1 MAVPTH
7 LSYIE
12 EQLRRG
18 ISREIIT
25 NSFLEAGW
33 SQEQIDQ
40 AFAQLSPQA
49 TVKKISSRLFVF
61 IILIVLGILGVGG
74 GYYVFSDKSRL
85 TPPEVVQQQDNE
97 ITNFQEIALLGAN
110 DTYKGIQITFTLAA
124 KQAGTYQVNGYI
136 ERCPKPDYGCQIV
149 FWSSPQTVTF
159 EQAVPQELSF
169 FLEPFEPYCLD
180 TDETS
185 KPITIRLTSGAQD
198 LSEFQGVDG
207 KKWNTLITANADVK
221 KNWEGMEGFFVPEV
235 ILDNQL
241 LTKGYACAD
250 FKLEDQDITFEDFER
265 ILEERAEYELEQ
277 NILTSE
283 KFRPAIISNYTI
295 ENFSEGAE
303 PAEETGKYA
312 GIVISF
318 DLTVQKAGR
327 YGIEATVTPPGDD
340 SIRCSECLFKYRY
353 PSVRQTFEA
362 NVPQHI
368 SIFLEPQHSLTTSQ
382 VDGPYDIGILI
393 EPSEDTAYWVRGMT
407 RDDGVF
413 ITGDQTITDDRGKFQ
428 DQGERT
434 HYGLRPFLYNE
445 ILKTAPYKYTDFVVK
460 E

>member
-265 ILEERAEYELEQ
+265 ILEERAEYELGKK
-277 NILTSE
+277 ILTSE
-283 KFRPAIISNYTI
+283 KFRPGIISNYTI

-340 SIRCSECLFKYRY
+340 SIRCS
-353 PSVRQTFEA
+353 
-362 NVPQHI
+362 
-368 SIFLEPQHSLTTSQ
+368 
-382 VDGPYDIGILI
+382 
-393 EPSEDTAYWVRGMT
+393 
-407 RDDGVF
+407 
-413 ITGDQTITDDRGKFQ
+413 
-428 DQGERT
+428 
-434 HYGLRPFLYNE
+434 
-445 ILKTAPYKYTDFVVK
+445 
-460 E
+460 